1 MKRLVLAAVVGAVLA
16 VGLYTVSAGS
26 ASADGGG
33 ITTTVGDQTDPL
45 VAFYGPLM
53 NAVDHLCPDG
63 QALTT
68 GHLSKDD
75 PLLNLCTAMWGKL
88 PGLMGANTSFTGL
101 LVVRRNVARLASSKI
116 NLPGAVPST

>member
-1 MKRLVLAAVVGAVLA
+1 MKWLVLAAVVGAVLA
-16 VGLYTVSAGS
+16 VGLHTVSS

-33 ITTTVGDQTDPL
+33 ITTTVGDASNPL

-63 QALTT
+63 QTLTT

-75 PLLNLCTAMWGKL
+75 PLLNLCTATWGKF
-88 PGLMGANTSFTGL
+88 PAFKGANTDFTGFIVPL
-101 LVVRRNVARLASSKI
+101 LEPRPFTQ
-116 NLPGAVPST
+116 PGVSG

>member
-1 MKRLVLAAVVGAVLA
+1 MNRLVLAAVVGAVLT
-16 VGLYTVSAGS
+16 VGLYTVSASS

-63 QALTT
+63 QSLTT

-75 PLLNLCTAMWGKL
+75 PLLNLCTATWGPL
-88 PGLMGANTSFTGL
+88 PGFKGANTSFTGL
-101 LVVRRNVARLASSKI
+101 SVPPLDRQAFT
-116 NLPGAVPST
+116 LPGITG

>member
-1 MKRLVLAAVVGAVLA
+1 MQRLVLAAALGAVLA
-16 VGLYTVSAGS
+16 VGLYTAS

-63 QALTT
+63 QTLTT

-75 PLLNLCTAMWGKL
+75 PLLNLCTATWGNF
-88 PGLMGANTSFTGL
+88 PGFKGANTGFTGFIVPL
-101 LVVRRNVARLASSKI
+101 LEQRQEPPTGV
-116 NLPGAVPST
+116 GFD

>member
-53 NAVDHLCPDG
+53 NAVNHLCPDG

-75 PLLNLCTAMWGKL
+75 PLLNLCTATWGPF
-88 PGLMGANTSFTGL
+88 PGFKGANTGFTEFIVPL
-101 LVVRRNVARLASSKI
+101 LEPPPATN
-116 NLPGAVPST
+116 PGFFG

>member
-16 VGLYTVSAGS
+16 VGLYTVSS

-33 ITTTVGDQTDPL
+33 ITTTVGDQKDPL

-75 PLLNLCTAMWGKL
+75 PLLNLCKATWGKL
-88 PGLMGANTSFTGL
+88 PGFKGANTGLFSGFT
-101 LVVRRNVARLASSKI
+101 
-116 NLPGAVPST
+116 VPILEQRQRPPTVGGFD